1 MISINP
7 ALASECDTIIKE
19 LEKIDSLLETLE
31 RRRCCLIRQLEALG
45 GAAYDIVEEEPLEAL
60 H

>member
-1 MISINP
+1 M
-7 ALASECDTIIKE
+7 ASECDTIIKE
-19 LEKIDSLLETLE
+19 LEEINSLLETLE